1 MSDYIQQNPE
11 LSFIVIV
18 AVALAA
24 SPFMQRLIGRVALRI
39 AIHTE
44 TVFDDLV
51 VDALRPF
58 RFVYAIPTALAY
70 VLADWIAPYTY
81 EIRVFSG
88 LISIYLA
95 VETVIKAMNAGAAII
110 RHRSGAKGVS
120 SAGYIDLLKILTVL
134 VGLVVAGT
142 VVVDTDLVTLIG
154 GVGAAT
160 AVLGIIFKDSL
171 HSIFASIKI
180 ASWNLIREGDWLV
193 VPSFGADGTVEHIG
207 LYDIKVRNWDLTTV
221 LVPTHSVL
229 EVANTNFTSMQ
240 DTRARRLYQTFSFDV
255 RSVRVCDRA
264 LLERLKNVPL
274 ISDLVSEKIKAL
286 GESNDPA
293 ADPQLAPVITT
304 NFEIFGTYVERYLRS
319 RDDVHQK
326 RHYIMIR
333 TTAPTRNGI
342 PMEIFAFLREVSLV
356 PFSNIQTSIFNH
368 LLAMIGVFDL
378 RLHQSLTE
386 K

>member
-1 MSDYIQQNPE
+1 MLGFIEQNTT
-11 LSFIVIV
+11 LSFIIIV
-18 AVALAA
+18 AVALSA
-24 SPFMQRLIGRVALRI
+24 SPFLQRLVGSVALRI
-39 AIHTE
+39 AVRTE
-44 TVFDDLV
+44 TVIDDLV
-51 VDALRPF
+51 VDTLRPF

-70 VLADWIAPYTY
+70 LLADWLSPYAY
-81 EIRVFSG
+81 EVRVVSG
-88 LISIYLA
+88 LVSIYLV
-95 VETVIKAMNAGAAII
+95 VETAIKVMSAVAAVV

-120 SAGYIDLLKILTVL
+120 STGYIDILKVLTVL
-134 VGLVVAGT
+134 AGIIAAGS
-142 VVVDTDLVTLIG
+142 VVVDTDLITLIG

-240 DTRARRLYQTFSFDV
+240 DTRARRLCETFSFDV
-255 RSVRVCDRA
+255 RSVRVCDRE
-264 LLERLKNVPL
+264 LLERLKGIPL
-274 ISDLVSEKIKAL
+274 MSDIVSEKIAAL
-286 GESNDPA
+286 GESSDPGT
-293 ADPQLAPVITT
+293 DGQLAPVVAT
-304 NFEIFGTYVERYLRS
+304 NFELFGVYVEKYLAT

-326 RHYIMIR
+326 RHFIMAR
-333 TTAPTRNGI
+333 TTAPTHHGV
-342 PMEIFAFLREVSLV
+342 PMQIFAFLREVSLV
-356 PFSNIQTSIFNH
+356 PFSHVQTSIFNH

-378 RLHQSLTE
+378 RLHQNQME
-386 K
+386 A